1 MTVSLRSGSIP
12 VSWLASGNYRKVF
25 RWFHGTALA
34 LFATILATF
43 VAPPL
48 HAQSPEDLKP
58 FIGTWR
64 INPEKTKMGRNG
76 PNGQNILRST
86 SFTFIFV
93 ADGAS
98 VRMDVYSIYPQAA
111 PNRMARVITGKV
123 LPCES
128 KDSCLTA
135 GGDPKEQTY
144 AWYKIDSHLLSR
156 LFWIKGQVYDYS
168 TMCVSTDGKTLTLIS
183 WSPETPQYQNIQV
196 FDKQP

>member
-1 MTVSLRSGSIP
+1 MLIGLPP
-12 VSWLASGNYRKVF
+12 V
-25 RWFHGTALA
+25 
-34 LFATILATF
+34 
-43 VAPPL
+43 L
-48 HAQSPEDLKP
+48 HAQSAEDLKA
-58 FIGTWR
+58 FLGTWR

-76 PNGQNILRST
+76 PSGQNILRST
-86 SFTFIFV
+86 SFTFVFV

-98 VRMDVYSIYPQAA
+98 VRMDVYTTYPQPA
-111 PNRMARVITGKV
+111 PTRMARVVIGKI

-128 KDSCLTA
+128 KESCLTA

-168 TMCVSTDGKTLTLIS
+168 TMCVSADGKTLTLIS

-196 FDKQP
+196 FDKQQ